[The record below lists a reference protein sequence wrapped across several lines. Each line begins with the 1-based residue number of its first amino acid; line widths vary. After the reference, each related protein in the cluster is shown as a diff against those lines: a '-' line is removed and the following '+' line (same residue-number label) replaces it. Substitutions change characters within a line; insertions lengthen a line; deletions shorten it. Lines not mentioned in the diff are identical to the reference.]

1 MPKTQVVFYQESNGD
16 VPVLDWLD
24 GLSGKA
30 LVKCTV
36 KIERL
41 AELGHKL
48 RRPEADYLRD
58 GIYELRV
65 GLRGINYRVLYFFH
79 GQSIAVLANGIVK
92 ERQVPP
98 KDIDQAIERKK
109 RFESNPETHTYQEG

>member
-1 MPKTQVVFYQESNGD
+1 MPQTQVVFYQESNGD

-24 GLSGKA
+24 GLPEKA
-30 LVKCTV
+30 LAKCTV

-41 AELGHKL
+41 AELGHEL

-65 GLRGINYRVLYFFH
+65 GLQGINYRVLYFFH
-79 GQSIAVLANGIVK
+79 GQSIAILSHGLVRAQ
-92 ERQVPP
+92 ERVCS
-98 KDIDQAIERKK
+98 DRAW
-109 RFESNPETHTYQEG
+109 GV